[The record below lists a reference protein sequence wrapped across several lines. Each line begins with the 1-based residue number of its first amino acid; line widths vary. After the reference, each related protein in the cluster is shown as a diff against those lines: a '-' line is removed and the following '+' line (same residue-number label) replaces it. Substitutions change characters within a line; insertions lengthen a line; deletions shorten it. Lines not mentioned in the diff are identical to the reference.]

1 METSTNESTQPSTV
15 LVVDDERGP
24 RLALQLILQREFRVV
39 TAQSGEE
46 ALEILKNEP
55 VEAVTL
61 DLKMPGLAGQN
72 TLSLIRGVDPDLPVI
87 IITGYGS
94 YESAVKALKL
104 RAFDYIAKPFDS
116 KKILTVVENAVE
128 DRRPGDASEGRE
140 SDRPARCRPRSRG
153 SLERSRPEWLS
164 NPDRAALDCIRT
176 NVQAV
181 QEHFRSSCRGGQSD
195 LRPLRAPE
203 GTWLMSYSMALGR
216 TAGEA

>member
-1 METSTNESTQPSTV
+1 MENPTHETTQPSTV

-24 RLALQLILQREFRVV
+24 RLALQLILQREFRVL

-46 ALEILKNEP
+46 ALEILKSEP
-55 VEAVTL
+55 VDAITL

-116 KKILTVVENAVE
+116 KKILNVVESAVE
-128 DRRPGDASEGRE
+128 DRRQATMHNAQRLV
-140 SDRPARCRPRSRG
+140 ARLDSVLEAADW
-153 SLERSRPEWLS
+153 LERSRREVLS
-164 NPDRAALDCIRT
+164 NPDRAALDCIRS

-181 QEHFRSSCRGGQSD
+181 QEHFRSSERQDDQTFD
-195 LRPLRAPE
+195 LFEPRKE
-203 GTWLMSYSMALGR
+203 HG
-216 TAGEA
+216 

>member
-1 METSTNESTQPSTV
+1 M

-24 RLALQLILQREFRVV
+24 RLALQLILQREFLVV

-46 ALEILKNEP
+46 ALEILKNER

-72 TLSLIRGVDPDLPVI
+72 TLSLIRSVDPDLPVI

-128 DRRPGDASEGRE
+128 DRRRATRQKAENPIARLDAVLEAAE
-140 SDRPARCRPRSRG
+140 
-153 SLERSRPEWLS
+153 SLERSCPEWLS
-164 NPDRAALDCIRT
+164 NPNRAALDCIRT

-181 QEHFRSSCRGGQSD
+181 QEHFRSSAEEANQ
-195 LRPLRAPE
+195 
-203 GTWLMSYSMALGR
+203 TVALFEPRKEHG
-216 TAGEA
+216 

>member
-1 METSTNESTQPSTV
+1 METSTHETIQPSTV

-24 RLALQLILQREFRVV
+24 RLALQLILQREFRVL

-46 ALEILKNEP
+46 ALEVLKSEP
-55 VEAVTL
+55 VDAITL

-72 TLSLIRGVDPDLPVI
+72 TLSLIRSVDPDLPVI

-116 KKILTVVENAVE
+116 NRILNVVESAVE
-128 DRRPGDASEGRE
+128 DRRRATMHNAERLIARLDAVL
-140 SDRPARCRPRSRG
+140 DAADWF
-153 SLERSRPEWLS
+153 ERSRREVLS
-164 NPDRAALDCIRT
+164 NADRAALDCIRG

-181 QEHFRSSCRGGQSD
+181 QEHFRSSEKEDDQTFD
-195 LRPLRAPE
+195 LFVPRKE
-203 GTWLMSYSMALGR
+203 HG
-216 TAGEA
+216 

>member
-72 TLSLIRGVDPDLPVI
+72 TLSLIRGMDPDLPVI

-116 KKILTVVENAVE
+116 KKILMVVENAVE
-128 DRRPGDASEGRE
+128 DRRRATPQKAENPIARLDAVLEAAE
-140 SDRPARCRPRSRG
+140 
-153 SLERSRPEWLS
+153 SLEHSRPEWLS

-181 QEHFRSSCRGGQSD
+181 QEHFRSSAEEANQ
-195 LRPLRAPE
+195 
-203 GTWLMSYSMALGR
+203 TVALFEPRKEHG
-216 TAGEA
+216 

>member
-1 METSTNESTQPSTV
+1 METSTHETTQPSTV

-24 RLALQLILQREFRVV
+24 RLALQLILQREFRVL

-46 ALEILKNEP
+46 ALEILKSES
-55 VEAVTL
+55 VDAITL

-116 KKILTVVENAVE
+116 KKILNVIENAVDE
-128 DRRPGDASEGRE
+128 RRRARAHEGVFAPLDAVIEAA
-140 SDRPARCRPRSRG
+140 DW
-153 SLERSRPEWLS
+153 LE
-164 NPDRAALDCIRT
+164 
-176 NVQAV
+176 
-181 QEHFRSSCRGGQSD
+181 
-195 LRPLRAPE
+195 
-203 GTWLMSYSMALGR
+203 
-216 TAGEA
+216 

>member
-1 METSTNESTQPSTV
+1 METSTPETTQPSTV

-24 RLALQLILQREFRVV
+24 RLALQLILQREFRVL

-46 ALEILKNEP
+46 ALEILKSEP
-55 VEAVTL
+55 VDAITL

-72 TLSLIRGVDPDLPVI
+72 TLSLIRGMDPDLPVI

-116 KKILTVVENAVE
+116 KKILNVVESAVE
-128 DRRPGDASEGRE
+128 DRHRTTTHNTERLIARLDAVLEAA
-140 SDRPARCRPRSRG
+140 DW
-153 SLERSRPEWLS
+153 LERSRRDVLS
-164 NPDRAALDCIRT
+164 NPDRAALDCIRS

-181 QEHFRSSCRGGQSD
+181 QEHFRSSETEDDQTFD
-195 LRPLRAPE
+195 LFEPHKE
-203 GTWLMSYSMALGR
+203 HG
-216 TAGEA
+216 

>member
-72 TLSLIRGVDPDLPVI
+72 TLSLIRGMDPDLPVI

-116 KKILTVVENAVE
+116 KKILMVVENAVE
-128 DRRPGDASEGRE
+128 DRRRATPQKAEN
-140 SDRPARCRPRSRG
+140 PIARLDTVLEAAE

-181 QEHFRSSCRGGQSD
+181 QEHFRSSAEEANQT
-195 LRPLRAPE
+195 A
-203 GTWLMSYSMALGR
+203 ALFEPRKEHG
-216 TAGEA
+216 

>member
-72 TLSLIRGVDPDLPVI
+72 TLSLIRGMDPDLPVI

-116 KKILTVVENAVE
+116 KKILMVVENAVE
-128 DRRPGDASEGRE
+128 DRRRATPQKAEN
-140 SDRPARCRPRSRG
+140 PIARLDTVLEAAE
-153 SLERSRPEWLS
+153 SLEHSRPEWLS

-181 QEHFRSSCRGGQSD
+181 QEHFRSSAEEANQ
-195 LRPLRAPE
+195 
-203 GTWLMSYSMALGR
+203 TVALFEPRKEHG
-216 TAGEA
+216 

>member
-1 METSTNESTQPSTV
+1 METSTPETTQPSTV

-24 RLALQLILQREFRVV
+24 RLALQLILQREFRVL

-46 ALEILKNEP
+46 ALEILKSEP
-55 VEAVTL
+55 VDAITL

-72 TLSLIRGVDPDLPVI
+72 TLSLIRGLDPDLPVI

-116 KKILTVVENAVE
+116 KKILNVVESAVE
-128 DRRPGDASEGRE
+128 DRRRATTHNTERLIARLDAVLEAA
-140 SDRPARCRPRSRG
+140 DW
-153 SLERSRPEWLS
+153 LERSRRDVLS
-164 NPDRAALDCIRT
+164 NPDRAALDCIRS

-181 QEHFRSSCRGGQSD
+181 QEHFRSSETDDDQTFD
-195 LRPLRAPE
+195 LFEPRKE
-203 GTWLMSYSMALGR
+203 HG
-216 TAGEA
+216 

>member
-1 METSTNESTQPSTV
+1 METSTHETMQPSTV

-24 RLALQLILQREFRVV
+24 RLALQLILQREFRVL

-46 ALEILKNEP
+46 ALEILKSES
-55 VEAVTL
+55 VDAITL

-116 KKILTVVENAVE
+116 KKILNVVESAVE
-128 DRRPGDASEGRE
+128 DRRRAAMHNAERLIARLDAVLEAA
-140 SDRPARCRPRSRG
+140 DW
-153 SLERSRPEWLS
+153 LERSRREVLS

-176 NVQAV
+176 NAQAV
-181 QEHFRSSCRGGQSD
+181 QEHFRSSDRDDNQTFD
-195 LRPLRAPE
+195 LFEPRKE
-203 GTWLMSYSMALGR
+203 HG
-216 TAGEA
+216 

>member
-72 TLSLIRGVDPDLPVI
+72 TLSLIRGMDPDLPVI

-116 KKILTVVENAVE
+116 KKILMVVENAVE
-128 DRRPGDASEGRE
+128 DRRRATPQKAENPIARLDAVLEAAE
-140 SDRPARCRPRSRG
+140 

-181 QEHFRSSCRGGQSD
+181 QEHFRSSAEEANQT
-195 LRPLRAPE
+195 A
-203 GTWLMSYSMALGR
+203 ALFEPRKEHG
-216 TAGEA
+216 

>member
-1 METSTNESTQPSTV
+1 METSTHETTQPSTV

-24 RLALQLILQREFRVV
+24 RLALQLILQREFRVL

-46 ALEILKNEP
+46 ALEILKSES
-55 VEAVTL
+55 VDAITL

-116 KKILTVVENAVE
+116 KKILNVVESAVE
-128 DRRPGDASEGRE
+128 DRRRATMQNAERLIARLDAVLEAA
-140 SDRPARCRPRSRG
+140 DW
-153 SLERSRPEWLS
+153 LERSRREVLS
-164 NPDRAALDCIRT
+164 NPDRTALDCIRT

-181 QEHFRSSCRGGQSD
+181 QEHFRSSDRDDNQTFD
-195 LRPLRAPE
+195 LFEPRKE
-203 GTWLMSYSMALGR
+203 HG
-216 TAGEA
+216 

>member
-1 METSTNESTQPSTV
+1 MENPTHETTQPSTV

-24 RLALQLILQREFRVV
+24 RLALQLILQREFRVL

-46 ALEILKNEP
+46 ALEILKSEP
-55 VEAVTL
+55 VDAITL

-116 KKILTVVENAVE
+116 KKILNVVESAVE
-128 DRRPGDASEGRE
+128 DRRQATMHNAQRLVARLDAVLEAA
-140 SDRPARCRPRSRG
+140 DW
-153 SLERSRPEWLS
+153 LERSRREVLS
-164 NPDRAALDCIRT
+164 NPDRAALDCIRS

-181 QEHFRSSCRGGQSD
+181 QEHFRSSERQDDQTFD
-195 LRPLRAPE
+195 LFEPRKE
-203 GTWLMSYSMALGR
+203 HG
-216 TAGEA
+216 